1 MGLMHQVRGKR
12 GSGLGE
18 PGGKGKEAVVVAAE
32 PVVVEKNGDGFAG
45 FVRGRGVR
53 GSALALGISQGSVVK
68 YCRGGAPRLVML
80 AVWALERG
88 AEV

>member
-1 MGLMHQVRGKR
+1 MERGSVMGLMHQVRGKR
-12 GSGLGE
+12 GLGLGE
-18 PGGKGKEAVVVAAE
+18 PVVT
-32 PVVVEKNGDGFAG
+32 EKNGDGFAG

-53 GSALALGISQGSVVK
+53 GAAKALGVSQGSVVK
-68 YCRGGAPRLVML
+68 YCRGGAPRVVRL